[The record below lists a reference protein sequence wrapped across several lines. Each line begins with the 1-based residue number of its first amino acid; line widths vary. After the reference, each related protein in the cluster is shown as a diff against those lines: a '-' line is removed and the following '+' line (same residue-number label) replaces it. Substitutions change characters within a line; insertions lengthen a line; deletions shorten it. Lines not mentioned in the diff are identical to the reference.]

1 MWRGFWGLGF
11 ALLSPLSL
19 TLNTDKKLQKITSR
33 RGLAQEAEH
42 VRKKRERARKKKPK
56 NQEEIQLNQ
65 FMSVRCGQGE
75 GWSCCKKVL
84 KSVQAAEAEAAAVTA
99 AHPTHNPGHGSGTV
113 CRHITCDMY
122 VVCRRLNSQPPL
134 FTPCST
140 TVCHLKLHVICLKA
154 IQLYEYGVSNS
165 LTVSRCRLCCGSSTC
180 I

>member
-11 ALLSPLSL
+11 ALLSPPLSYSEHGQKV
-19 TLNTDKKLQKITSR
+19 TENYITTRVGTRSRTCKKKNES
-33 RGLAQEAEH
+33 E
-42 VRKKRERARKKKPK
+42 REKKPK

-84 KSVQAAEAEAAAVTA
+84 KSVQAAEAEAAATA

-122 VVCRRLNSQPPL
+122 VVCRRLNSQPPFYSL
-134 FTPCST
+134 LHHCLPLKVARHMLKSD
-140 TVCHLKLHVICLKA
+140 TVIRVWR
-154 IQLYEYGVSNS
+154 V
-165 LTVSRCRLCCGSSTC
+165 
-180 I
+180 